1 MPGIKS
7 EQIRE
12 EMLKILEESSP
23 GSVLAIV
30 RSGVRVLEYDVV
42 SPEQRLQDFSK
53 RGLALE
59 LFDFRKVFL
68 YKLLQRFSN

>member
-30 RSGVRVLEYDVV
+30 RSGVRVLEYDAV
-42 SPEQRLQDFSK
+42 SPEQRLQDFSR

-59 LFDFRKVFL
+59 LCDIRQVFAASP
-68 YKLLQRFSN
+68 RFVVI